1 MLANNELLELP
12 LSKKLEQARD
22 DMIEFC
28 ASIGSVTPDDL
39 TAEFNEWIGDAER
52 LESFV
57 EQFESEIARVTESLH
72 KMEKSLKKQNV
83 IVGKMLQQRQGQR

>member
-28 ASIGSVTPDDL
+28 NANGIGGPFNLV
-39 TAEFNEWIGDAER
+39 AEFNDWIDNAER

-83 IVGKMLQQRQGQR
+83 VVGKMLQQRQGQR